1 MKTWLRTAAGKAAIL
16 QPIEAGRS
24 LRRVR
29 RCRTCHKNPNRLW
42 QTAPIAQRIICMSST
57 RRAATVLLACLLVAP
72 VQAWGPLG
80 HSVVAELAQRHLSPA
95 AEAEVERLLASEHTR
110 SLADIANWADQIQ
123 DDPAQDALWKQTR
136 GQHYINFRGGSD
148 CDYVPPRDCRDGR
161 CVVSAL
167 QYYVGVLGD
176 RSQSDSA
183 RREALKFVV
192 HFVGDVH
199 QPLHAGYR
207 DDKGGNT
214 YQVQFD
220 GKGSNLHKVWDSGM
234 LRTRGLEWQAY
245 AQQLDSPV
253 PVAMPAPVAPLDN
266 PYAQWAEESCR
277 ITAEAGFY
285 PDGHDI
291 NPAYVRAELPV
302 AEQRL
307 REGGRRLA
315 EVLNLTLTQ

>member
-1 MKTWLRTAAGKAAIL
+1 MPEVAMSRSS
-16 QPIEAGRS
+16 RS
-24 LRRVR
+24 L
-29 RCRTCHKNPNRLW
+29 
-42 QTAPIAQRIICMSST
+42 AF
-57 RRAATVLLACLLVAP
+57 VLALLVVVPQAG
-72 VQAWGPLG
+72 AWGPLG

-95 AEAEVERLLASEHTR
+95 AEAEVERLLAPEHTR
-110 SLADIANWADQIQ
+110 SLADVANWPDQIQ
-123 DDPAQDALWKQTR
+123 DDPARAALWKQTR

-161 CVVSAL
+161 CVVAAL

-176 RSQSDSA
+176 RRQSDGA

-220 GKGSNLHKVWDSGM
+220 GKGSNLHKVWDSGI
-234 LRTRGLEWQAY
+234 LYSRGLDWQTY
-245 AQQLDSPV
+245 AQELDSATPA
-253 PVAMPAPVAPLDN
+253 AMPPPIAPLDN

-277 ITAEAGFY
+277 ATAQPGFY
-285 PDGHDI
+285 PDGHTI
-291 NPAYVRAELPV
+291 GPAYVEAELPQ
-302 AEQRL
+302 AELRL
-307 REGGRRLA
+307 RQAGRRLA
-315 EVLNLTLTQ
+315 NVLNLALSR